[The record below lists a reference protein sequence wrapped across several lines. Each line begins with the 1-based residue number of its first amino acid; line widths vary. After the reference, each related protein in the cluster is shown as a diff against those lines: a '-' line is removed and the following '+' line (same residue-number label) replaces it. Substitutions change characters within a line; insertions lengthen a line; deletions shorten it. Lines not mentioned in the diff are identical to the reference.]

1 MAIEFRTG
9 DLFALGFPAL
19 AHGVNCQGQL
29 GGLAL
34 HFAHRWPDMAD
45 AYVDECSGGR
55 LTLGGMFVWTAAD
68 GTVIYNLA
76 TQLYGG
82 PNAELGAIESSLRSA
97 VEHAE
102 DHEIT
107 SIGLPRIGAGIGG
120 LEWEDVQAVI
130 TSVAAATDVRLVVVS
145 PTWGPIAPIEC
156 TAREQS
162 LCSSYD

>member
-1 MAIEFRTG
+1 MAIEFRDG
-9 DLFALGFPAL
+9 DLFVLGFPAL

-45 AYVDECSGGR
+45 AYVDECSGSR
-55 LTLGGMFVWTAAD
+55 LALGGMFVWTAAD

-76 TQLYGG
+76 TQLHGG
-82 PNAELGAIESSLRSA
+82 PNAELDAIESSLRSA
-97 VEHAE
+97 VKHAE

-120 LEWEDVQAVI
+120 LEWKAVQAVMAE
-130 TSVAAATDVRLVVVS
+130 VADTTGVLLVVVS
-145 PTWGPIAPIEC
+145 PPGV
-156 TAREQS
+156 
-162 LCSSYD
+162 

>member
-9 DLFALGFPAL
+9 DLFALGLPGL

-34 HFAHRWPDMAD
+34 HFAERWPDMAD

-55 LTLGGMFVWTAAD
+55 LELGGVFVWTAAD

-76 TQLYGG
+76 TQLHGG

-102 DHEIT
+102 DHGIT
-107 SIGLPRIGAGIGG
+107 TIGLPRIGAGIGG
-120 LEWEDVQAVI
+120 LKWEDVRAVI
-130 TSVAAATDVRLVVVS
+130 VGVAALTDLSLVVVS
-145 PTWGPIAPIEC
+145 LPGVE
-156 TAREQS
+156 
-162 LCSSYD
+162 